1 MMVYQGC
8 QALAD
13 ALRVNRTL
21 HSIDLENTRLSGPD
35 CTVLAD
41 GLLCNDIVTAIR
53 LDSNPLGDD
62 TRLILRAL
70 QRKSNPVQYIRHA
83 CACKCAPLQLFSH
96 RELSTINCAFDS
108 EKSVVSFNAA
118 NTSGHYRL
126 DLSSPADLK
135 IAQVPPSTPVTNTV
149 SEPLTRT
156 DANPP
161 PVSRRCCGTVQRRGL
176 PQRKHRRSAL
186 CRQRQVRPA
195 FHWHFRVRFCASRG
209 CPSPAVGAF
218 PRGICGV

>member
-1 MMVYQGC
+1 VGSQGC

-41 GLLCNDIVTAIR
+41 GLLSNEVITAIR

-70 QRKSNPVQYIRHA
+70 QRKTNPVQYIRHVNRNS
-83 CACKCAPLQLFSH
+83 CHISSHCK
-96 RELSTINCAFDS
+96 LSTNNCAFDS

-126 DLSSPADLK
+126 DLSSQADQK
-135 IAQVPPSTPVTNTV
+135 IAQV
-149 SEPLTRT
+149 LF
-156 DANPP
+156 
-161 PVSRRCCGTVQRRGL
+161 
-176 PQRKHRRSAL
+176 
-186 CRQRQVRPA
+186 PA
-195 FHWHFRVRFCASRG
+195 PNHTTLSF
-209 CPSPAVGAF
+209 
-218 PRGICGV
+218 